1 MEPATPEPT
10 TPLRG
15 LELLKAAI
23 NQIIAHPA
31 TWEQSTWHSDC
42 GTRHCLAGW
51 CQILGGRVMSSA
63 EAEHDARDM
72 LQLSNLAA
80 TWLFAG
86 YRTLPEIYDFT
97 QMLIRARN
105 PEQNLARTIEPL

>member
-42 GTRHCLAGW
+42 GTRRGW
-51 CQILGGRVMSSA
+51 
-63 EAEHDARDM
+63 
-72 LQLSNLAA
+72 
-80 TWLFAG
+80 
-86 YRTLPEIYDFT
+86 
-97 QMLIRARN
+97 
-105 PEQNLARTIEPL
+105 